1 MHSKILNFLFITFV
15 NLEIRILLGSD
26 TDSLKTVQNANMGVS
41 FVNKF
46 QFTYYTCLL
55 GENETSL
62 CTKEMKLLSCKQKV
76 QLMTYHCN
84 KQ

>member
-1 MHSKILNFLFITFV
+1 MNSKILNFLFITFV
-15 NLEIRILLGSD
+15 NLEIRILLGPD

-41 FVNKF
+41 FINKF
-46 QFTYYTCLL
+46 QFTYTCLL

-76 QLMTYHCN
+76 
-84 KQ
+84 